1 MPTYLLN
8 FKPQFADRV
17 ESGDKRQ
24 TIRRWRTDGKR
35 MKPGDTLKL
44 YTGLRTKK
52 ARLLRTA
59 TVDSVA
65 SVRMDISGNVIVVD
79 GNRLDTERAAAFARA
94 DGFTCVSEMLR
105 WFNDQYMSCDFDGYY
120 VRWNVSSNAS
130 GNGQAGV
137 LACPVDRRVSGDN
150 G

>member
-17 ESGDKRQ
+17 EAGDKRQ

-35 MKPGDTLKL
+35 IRPGDTLKL
-44 YTGLRTKK
+44 YTGLRTSK

-59 TVDSVA
+59 TVEEVA
-65 SVRMDISGNVIVVD
+65 SVRMDIAGNVIVVD
-79 GNRLDTERAAAFARA
+79 GDRLDTERAAAFARA

-105 WFNDQYMSCDFDGYY
+105 WFKDQYMSCDFEGYY
-120 VRWNVSSNAS
+120 VRWHVGSNAALTGATPNGGAS
-130 GNGQAGV
+130 G
-137 LACPVDRRVSGDN
+137 
-150 G
+150 